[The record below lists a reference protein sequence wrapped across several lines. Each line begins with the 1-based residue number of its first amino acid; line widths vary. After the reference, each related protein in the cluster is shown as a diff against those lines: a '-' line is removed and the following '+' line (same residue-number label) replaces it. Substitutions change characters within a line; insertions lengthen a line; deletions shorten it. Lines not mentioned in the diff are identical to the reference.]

1 MLLSGGWR
9 PHGESKVGWRN
20 PLESRQAPT
29 LNLFKTAADKRA
41 QETELGHRRFAEY
54 AEMFRA
60 DDIDFMILR
69 ELTDQDLE
77 RWA

>member
-1 MLLSGGWR
+1 LDIDGWLR
-9 PHGESKVGWRN
+9 GID
-20 PLESRQAPT
+20 L
-29 LNLFKTAADKRA
+29 
-41 QETELGHRRFAEY
+41 AEY